1 MEDKLKKLEK
11 ETKELEAE
19 ALYKARCKEKILD
32 MLLAEEERLYQQLE
46 FIQEFKRRYVDT
58 MEL

>member
-1 MEDKLKKLEK
+1 MEDKLKKQEK
-11 ETKELEAE
+11 VFEELKSE
-19 ALYKARCKEKILD
+19 ALYNARVKEKILD
-32 MLLAEEERLYQQLE
+32 MLLLEEERLYQQLE